1 LFWFWCLSSCTS
13 LATALAATACTAWNT
28 RGEAAMTLTPSLR
41 KLALTLHVTS
51 SMGWFSAVAA
61 FLALAVA
68 GLTSQDVQTARSADL
83 AMDLTAWFVIVPFC
97 FASLLTGLVSSLGT
111 PWGLFRHYWV
121 LVKLLIT
128 IPATLILLV
137 HMQPISLLASAAS
150 KTVLTWP
157 GADLHGL
164 RNLLVTAAG
173 AALLT
178 LLVLTTLSMYKPRG
192 MTRYGW
198 RRQRELRTPSQP

>member
-1 LFWFWCLSSCTS
+1 
-13 LATALAATACTAWNT
+13 
-28 RGEAAMTLTPSLR
+28 MTLTPSLR

-68 GLTSQDVQTARSADL
+68 GLTSQDVQPARSADL